1 MIRVREIRGHTDK
14 DALLHLGRMHVDEC
28 MPNVGFSGAAV
39 NATSDMILRDSER
52 KLSNIWIAWL
62 DEKPIGYA
70 LAMCSSYYWNFEH
83 VAKMDMWYV
92 VPEARGTWAAI
103 KLVKAFEEWARLN
116 GSRELYV
123 GIARTDADEAK
134 HIRRLFPRLG
144 YSWCGSNYLKE
155 TVK

>member
-1 MIRVREIRGHTDK
+1 VIKVREIRGQQDK
-14 DALLHLGRMHVDEC
+14 DALLILGRKHVDEC
-28 MPNVGFSGAAV
+28 KPNIGFQGAAI
-39 NATSDMILRDSER
+39 NATSDMVIRDIER
-52 KLSNIWIAWL
+52 QLANIWIAWL
-62 DEKPIGYA
+62 DDKPVGYA
-70 LAMCSSYYWNFEH
+70 LAICSPYYWNFEH
-83 VAKMDMWYV
+83 VAKMELWYV
-92 VPEARGTWAAI
+92 VPEARGTYAAV

-144 YSWCGSNYLKE
+144 YSWCGSSYLKE